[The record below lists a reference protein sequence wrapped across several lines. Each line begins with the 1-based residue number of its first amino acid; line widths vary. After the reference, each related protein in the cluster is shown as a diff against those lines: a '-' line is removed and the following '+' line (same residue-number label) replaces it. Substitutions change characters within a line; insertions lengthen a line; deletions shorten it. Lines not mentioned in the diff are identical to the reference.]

1 MILNIVQFGKSSIY
15 NVSGSD
21 HKSIIQ
27 VTKIISKIF
36 NNKKI
41 IFKKKKLLYANPKPS
56 VLKISSEK
64 YHLEFKNKFKTSF
77 IDGITKTIYWN
88 NIWQKLN

>member
-1 MILNIVQFGKSSIY
+1 MDRVKILKIKNYSTINQKGATNKNIFLFDKGKSVRTWGYIADITAMILNVVQFGKSSIY

-27 VTKIISKIF
+27 IAKIISKCF

-41 IFKKKKLLYANPKPS
+41 I
-56 VLKISSEK
+56 I
-64 YHLEFKNKFKTSF
+64 KNK
-77 IDGITKTIYWN
+77 D
-88 NIWQKLN
+88 